1 MYFKKTQKQQTKDQ
15 KNNIID
21 GVFWAFMFYLITLF
35 LAPYIIYH
43 GATPF
48 QVGLLESLPLFIGSL
63 FGLFSYNILK
73 YFKSK
78 KQLSVIFTI
87 LQAIV
92 CFLFAVTYFFVDNNV
107 VSIIIVLFIIFNILT
122 VVSRIIHTDWMGKI
136 FWLKKMGLYTA
147 QKQLML
153 ELISIIPILFSGYL
167 LDKILYGK
175 DILIG
180 FTIIFLIAGFSR
192 LIATYFL
199 NKMSVTEDKED
210 IQKEIKKHKISLLK
224 VIKKDVLDNK
234 EYKFFLIVVFV
245 LYFSIFMSS
254 PFYKYYFLSTLNLN
268 YFTYVSLHVVTV
280 ISTVLSFKYWGKIN
294 DQYGASKILKATV
307 LFMPF
312 YTFFLIFFYRS
323 IYLLFLL
330 NFFDGMIL
338 AGFIIAIRT
347 YFYQNTRNDLITHFA
362 LFSIIQAL
370 GIIVGTFFGS
380 FIISKATLFFNK
392 ELYGLWML
400 FAITTV
406 FRFVAV
412 LYVYLIKDKYI
423 KTEEKENIPKDIL
436 TYVPIR
442 KGFNR
447 FGRFILNYERHTFER
462 INEVIKKNNKQKNLK
477 KS

>member
-1 MYFKKTQKQQTKDQ
+1 MHFKKKPKQQDVDQ

-21 GVFWAFMFYLITLF
+21 GVFWAIMFYLITLF
-35 LAPYIIYH
+35 LAPFIIYF

-63 FGLFSYNILK
+63 FGLFSYRFLK
-73 YFKSK
+73 HFQSK
-78 KQLSVIFTI
+78 KQLLVVFTI
-87 LQAIV
+87 LQAII
-92 CFLFAVTYFFVDNNV
+92 CFLFGIIYFFINDNIIET
-107 VSIIIVLFIIFNILT
+107 IIILFIVFNILA
-122 VVSRIIHTDWMGKI
+122 VIARIIHTDWIGKV
-136 FWLKKMGLYTA
+136 FWIKKMGVYTA

-153 ELISIIPILFSGYL
+153 ELVSIVPILFSGFL
-167 LDKILYGK
+167 LDKILFGQN
-175 DILIG
+175 LVLG
-180 FTIIFLIAGFSR
+180 FTIIFFIAGISR

-210 IQKEIKKHKISLLK
+210 IQKEIKKHKISLFK

-234 EYKFFLIVVFV
+234 EYKYFLIVVFI
-245 LYFSIFMSS
+245 LYFSIFISS

-268 YFTYVSLHVVTV
+268 YFTYVSLHVITV

-294 DQYGASKILKATV
+294 DLYGSSKILKATV

-312 YTFFLIFFYRS
+312 YTFLLIFFYRS
-323 IYLLFLL
+323 VYLLMLL
-330 NFFDGMIL
+330 NFFDGMVL

-370 GIIVGTFFGS
+370 GIIIGTFFGS
-380 FIISKATLFFNK
+380 FIISKATVFYNN
-392 ELYGLWML
+392 ELHGMWVL
-400 FAITTV
+400 FAITTF
-406 FRFVAV
+406 FRIVAV
-412 LYVYLIKDKYI
+412 SYVHLIKDKYI
-423 KTEEKENIPKDIL
+423 KTEEIENIPKDII

-447 FGRFILNYERHTFER
+447 FGRFLLSYERHTYER
-462 INEVIKKNNKQKNLK
+462 MNEFILKNKTKK
-477 KS
+477 